1 MPATWDIEDYGDFSL
16 TLSRN
21 HSPEQVLAAYGA
33 EPGEARL
40 MSESQCDT
48 GIEVKETG
56 ALLRT
61 GKLGSWSFC
70 MESTNPIGFANLIL
84 KNLSD
89 GSEAFSLSRTG
100 HSMTVFKY
108 AQYGQFCEWFEPR
121 NHQTVQG
128 GSPHAFFQRIQNMPS
143 DTSAAMASLKVMSEH
158 VGAELT
164 PEILKGPL
172 LTVNITNT
180 DRALLARPVPSF
192 QITSPAGT
200 RSVLGRRLGTIG

>member
-48 GIEVKETG
+48 EIEV
-56 ALLRT
+56 
-61 GKLGSWSFC
+61 
-70 MESTNPIGFANLIL
+70 
-84 KNLSD
+84 NLSD

-164 PEILKGPL
+164 PEILKGPPTHSEHHKYRPRSPGATCTEFPDYVTGRHAKRPGPPL
-172 LTVNITNT
+172 GNDWVTASLGS
-180 DRALLARPVPSF
+180 RAW
-192 QITSPAGT
+192 
-200 RSVLGRRLGTIG
+200 